1 MCKYLLDASRMK
13 WIVHLG
19 LVVPGRDILHRT
31 DITLEECQDLC
42 MANQRDCRSVD
53 YFANSRDCFHN
64 DVGWE
69 DTQTYILASIANGI
83 FYMFCELGKVVWYA
97 YLL

>member
-19 LVVPGRDILHRT
+19 LVVPGRDILQRT

-42 MANQRDCRSVD
+42 MANQRDWWSVD

-64 DVGWE
+64 DVGWG
-69 DTQTYILASIANGI
+69 DTQAYILASIANGI
-83 FYMFCELGKVVWYA
+83 FYMFYELGKVVWYA